1 LGDHAVPTPRH
12 ILALLKSHGDGDDA
26 GFFATAMEAAAD
38 SARGGDA
45 TTAKAIR
52 DAIDGAK
59 RKRAMPVLRNS
70 PIPISQPKGE
80 LAALIAADYSDLRL
94 DDLVVAA
101 NVRGKLDR
109 VLKEQRAREKLEGRG
124 LRPRAK
130 LLLVGQP
137 GTGKT
142 MSAKVLAGELG
153 LPLFS
158 IRLEALITKFM
169 GETAAKLGTIFEA
182 MRDARGV
189 YFFDEFDAIGGKRS
203 NANDVGE
210 ARRIL
215 NSFLIQ
221 MEKSAGASLIVAATN
236 HPELLDRALFRRF
249 DDVIEFELPDAAH
262 ARVLLQRVLSGFDTG
277 AVDWRK
283 VTGAAQ
289 GLSPA
294 EIVRV
299 GEDTAKEAVLR
310 DVAGVGTLD
319 LVSALTERSA
329 KQPDRRG
336 GKARAKR
343 APQSDN

>member
-1 LGDHAVPTPRH
+1 LPTPRH

-38 SARGGDA
+38 SARGGDVS
-45 TTAKAIR
+45 TAKAIR

-59 RKRAMPVLRNS
+59 RKRAMPILRQG
-70 PIPISQPKGE
+70 PIPIAQPKGE
-80 LAALIAADYSDLRL
+80 LADLVTADYSDLRL
-94 DDLVVAA
+94 DDLVVAPA
-101 NVRGKLDR
+101 IGAKLER
-109 VLKEQRAREKLEGRG
+109 VLKEQRARDKLEGRG
-124 LRPRAK
+124 FRPRQK
-130 LLLVGQP
+130 LLLVGPP

-142 MSAKVLAGELG
+142 MSAKVLAGELS

-169 GETAAKLGTIFEA
+169 GETAAKLGRVFDA

-221 MEKSAGASLIVAATN
+221 MEKSAGTSVIVAATN

-249 DDVIEFELPDAAH
+249 DDVIEYGLPTQDAAKT
-262 ARVLLQRVLSGFDTG
+262 LLGRVLSTFDLG
-277 AVDWRK
+277 EVDWHTVAR
-283 VTGAAQ
+283 AAE

-294 EIVRV
+294 DIVRV

-310 DVAGVGTLD
+310 DLTRIGTFDLLAALNERAEKALAVARKVEKPKRR
-319 LVSALTERSA
+319 ARSN
-329 KQPDRRG
+329 K
-336 GKARAKR
+336 
-343 APQSDN
+343 

>member
-1 LGDHAVPTPRH
+1 MPTPRH

-38 SARGGDA
+38 SARGGDVS
-45 TTAKAIR
+45 TAKAIR

-59 RKRAMPVLRNS
+59 RKRAMPVLRHG
-70 PIPISQPKGE
+70 PIPIVQPKGDLAE
-80 LAALIAADYSDLRL
+80 LLTADYSDLQL
-94 DDLVVAA
+94 DDLVVAPA
-101 NVRGKLDR
+101 IRAKLER

-124 LRPRAK
+124 FRPRQK
-130 LLLVGQP
+130 LLLIGSP

-142 MSAKVLAGELG
+142 MSAKVLAGELS

-158 IRLEALITKFM
+158 IRLEALITKYM
-169 GETAAKLGTIFEA
+169 GETAAKLGRVFEA

-189 YFFDEFDAIGGKRS
+189 YLFDEFDAIGGKRS

-249 DDVIEFELPDAAH
+249 DDVIEYGLPTKEAAQT
-262 ARVLLQRVLSGFDTG
+262 LLGRVLSAFDLLS
-277 AVDWRK
+277 VDWRK
-283 VTGAAQ
+283 VANAAE

-310 DVAGVGTLD
+310 DMARIGTLD
-319 LVSALTERSA
+319 LLTALKERTERA
-329 KQPDRRG
+329 QAVRGKDEKTPRR
-336 GKARAKR
+336 KLSVK
-343 APQSDN
+343 